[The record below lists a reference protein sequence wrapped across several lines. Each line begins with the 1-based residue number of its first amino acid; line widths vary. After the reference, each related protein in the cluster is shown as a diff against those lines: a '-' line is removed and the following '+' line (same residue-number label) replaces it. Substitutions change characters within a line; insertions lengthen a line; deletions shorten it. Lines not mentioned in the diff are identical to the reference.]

1 MTDTNHYKA
10 KLLQEKDVI
19 IDDLKNIGRI
29 VDPVTQDWE
38 VVPQDGNPEPDSN
51 DLADRF
57 EDFEE
62 KSSEMS
68 ALEARLKD
76 VNDALKKIDDGA
88 YGKCEVGGED
98 IEEARLGANPAART
112 CMEHMNG

>member
-1 MTDTNHYKA
+1 MIDTNHFKA
-10 KLLQEKDVI
+10 KLLQEKDVVL
-19 IDDLKNIGRI
+19 DNLKSLGRI
-29 VDPVTQDWE
+29 VDPITGDWE
-38 VVPQDGNPEPDSN
+38 VSSQNDTTEPDPN

-62 KSSEMS
+62 KSSEMN

-112 CMEHMNG
+112 CMEHLNG